1 MVRSVCGGWSE
12 ERVWVW
18 EGGGDGEEWGW
29 RGDGEVC
36 VCVRGV
42 IVRSGGGGGG
52 GRRYCSGILCSAQNG
67 RLMLQA
73 LLSLSSRSL
82 VH

>member
-1 MVRSVCGGWSE
+1 MGGGVRNVCGCGK
-12 ERVWVW
+12 
-18 EGGGDGEEWGW
+18 GG
-29 RGDGEVC
+29 VM
-36 VCVRGV
+36 
-42 IVRSGGGGGG
+42 VRSGGGGVMVKCVCVCVCVGGGGDSEEWGWGG
-52 GRRYCSGILCSAQNG
+52 GRRYWSGILCSAQNG